1 MDRGGGASSIFF
13 SYKICWLFF
22 SLKELFVWCIK
33 CDRNPNFL
41 KPSWDVLPFVC
52 MSGSQ
57 EGVISLKKKILYEIK
72 RTNPSD
78 WEGKFAWIITRLI
91 NHENIWCFIYL
102 ISNWLIGFSVKELL
116 PNSQVLP
123 QKYPKKVYE
132 FFVCGHTSHHVRL
145 HSNNVGGGKEAADTV
160 KCPTTEKIQTEVCAS
175 DHIVVYN
182 HYGRGRLLEA
192 PCPQRPLPSA
202 DSLWLRPLLPIDVG
216 IHGSHSR

>member
-1 MDRGGGASSIFF
+1 MYCSSCACQAHRKV
-13 SYKICWLFF
+13 SSPW
-22 SLKELFVWCIK
+22 
-33 CDRNPNFL
+33 
-41 KPSWDVLPFVC
+41 
-52 MSGSQ
+52 
-57 EGVISLKKKILYEIK
+57 KKKLLYEIK

-123 QKYPKKVYE
+123 QKYQKGLWL
-132 FFVCGHTSHHVRL
+132 FCLWL

-160 KCPTTEKIQTEVCAS
+160 KCPTTEKIQTEACAS

-216 IHGSHSR
+216 IHDSHSR